1 MVTGSN
7 LVFLHRHNLAS
18 AEDFRAFGGRN
29 HTEAWRMAF
38 SLTELSNPNVRSFTR
53 YFPVRSLLTSLGF
66 VATGLL
72 G

>member
-29 HTEAWRMAF
+29 HTEAWRQFLGGNQKIPARLGADGF
-38 SLTELSNPNVRSFTR
+38 LAHGIVQSERSILHPILS
-53 YFPVRSLLTSLGF
+53 G
-66 VATGLL
+66 
-72 G
+72 